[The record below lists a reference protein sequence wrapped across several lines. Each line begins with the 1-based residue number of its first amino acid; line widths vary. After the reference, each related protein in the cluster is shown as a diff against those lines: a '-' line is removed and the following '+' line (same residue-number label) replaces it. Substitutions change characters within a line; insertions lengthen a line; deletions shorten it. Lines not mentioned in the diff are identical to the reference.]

1 MALRKVSRRE
11 FLGLAGLSAG
21 AAVLGACAPSVITQT
36 QVVKETQIVNQT
48 QVVNSTEIVEVEITP
63 TPLPALVTPQ
73 GRELPPDAA
82 PLEKQIFFEGGAGE
96 PKHLDVAR
104 DLFSATAVLGWGGEQ
119 LLRLDENQQIV
130 PAGAESYKA
139 GPNAAYWD
147 FTIRQDAKWSDG
159 TPITA
164 DDWVFTF
171 RHYADPELDN
181 GFTYFYY
188 DIKGMQAYKE
198 GTGTADDVGVTKVD
212 DRTIRITGINPVP
225 HVPAMMTYQA
235 VVPAPK
241 HLAEN
246 NKQHWADTME
256 GTVFSGQFK
265 MKQWEH
271 NKFIIWEQNE
281 FYNGPFKAGVLYVKQ
296 IMGDGTNWFAA
307 WQNHE
312 VDMLAGLDAAQMAIV
327 RSTPEYNPLLH
338 WWKNYKPEYITFDT
352 LHAPT
357 DNQKLRMAL
366 AKSIDRETLCNQV
379 LQGTETANYSML
391 TPGFPGYNPDL
402 KSIQAYDVPAAQQLL
417 SDAGYPGGKDASGK
431 QLELTITFRN
441 VDPYV
446 EFIQEQW
453 QTNLGISVKTVQ
465 VENSVFRQ
473 MRNDKKMAIF
483 HNFYE
488 YDFIDPANLL
498 TALWKSD
505 GTTGA
510 PQAAWVNK
518 SFDDL
523 VTQAGTEADS
533 AKRLELFQQAEK
545 ILVEDVA
552 GIFLATQNV
561 FQVWWP
567 YIAGIHPNKDGNVE
581 YRFLDISRFQMYI
594 ANNVDQYRTQTL

>member
-1 MALRKVSRRE
+1 MALKRISRRE

-36 QVVKETQIVNQT
+36 QVVKETQVVNQTAVVNQT
-48 QVVNSTEIVEVEITP
+48 QIVEREITP
-63 TPLPALVTPQ
+63 TAPPPLMTPQ

-82 PLEKQIFFEGGAGE
+82 PLEKQIFFEGFAAE

-104 DLFSATAVLGWGGEQ
+104 DLFSATAVLGWGGEP

-159 TPITA
+159 TPISA

-171 RHYADPELDN
+171 QHYADPELDN

-198 GTGTADDVGVTKVD
+198 GTGTADGVGVTKVD
-212 DRTIRITGINPVP
+212 DRTVRITGVNPVP

-246 NKQHWADTME
+246 NKQHWADTLE
-256 GTVFSGQFK
+256 GFVSSGPFSLT
-265 MKQWEH
+265 QWEH
-271 NKFIIWEQNE
+271 NKFLIWEQNTY
-281 FYNGPFKAGVLYVKQ
+281 YNGPFKAGVLYVKQ
-296 IMGDGTNWFAA
+296 LIGAGNPFAA
-307 WQNHE
+307 WQNKE
-312 VDMLAGLDAAQMAIV
+312 IDMLAGLDAAMLAIV

-338 WWKNYKPEYITFDT
+338 FWKNYKPEYLTFDT
-352 LHAPT
+352 LHAPL
-357 DNQKLRMAL
+357 DNQKLRLAL
-366 AKSIDRETLCNQV
+366 AKSIDRDTLCNQV

-391 TPGFPGYNPDL
+391 TPGFPAYNPDL
-402 KSIQAYDVPAAQQLL
+402 KSIQAFDVPAAQQLL
-417 SDAGYPGGKDASGK
+417 ADAGYPEGKDASGN
-431 QLELTITFRN
+431 QLKLTITFHD

-446 EFIQEQW
+446 EFVKEQW
-453 QTNLGISVKTVQ
+453 ETNLGIAVELVQ
-465 VENSVFRQ
+465 LENSVWRQ
-473 MRNDKKMAIF
+473 KRNAKEMQIF

-505 GTTGA
+505 GKTGA
-510 PQAAWVNK
+510 GQAAWVNPQ
-518 SFDDL
+518 FDSL

-533 AKRLELFQQAEK
+533 AKRLDLFQQAEK
-545 ILVEDVA
+545 ILVEDAAAV
-552 GIFLATQNV
+552 FLATQNV
-561 FQVWWP
+561 FQIWWP
-567 YIAGIHPNKDGNVE
+567 YIVGIHPNKDGNVE

-594 ANNVDQYRTQTL
+594 SNNVDQYRNQTL